1 MSASPTLSIII
12 PAYNELNT
20 LEEVV
25 RRVAQVEIGLLKEVI
40 IVDDCSTDG
49 TRDLVEKLAQEYRD
63 AKAGLTVRGV
73 FHEQNGGKGRAI
85 RTGLQHAT
93 GDYIVIQD
101 ADLEYDPQDYPKLL
115 QPILEGRADVVFG
128 NRFHGGSHRVLYF
141 WHYYGNQFLTFLAN
155 FLSNLNL
162 NDMEVGY
169 KVFRREVLN
178 RITLHSNRF
187 GFEPEVTIKVARL
200 GCRIYEVPI
209 SYHGRTYEEGK
220 KITWKDGVAAIYYM
234 LKFRFFS

>member
-12 PAYNELNT
+12 PVYNELNT

-25 RRVAQVEIGLLKEVI
+25 RRVAQVEIGLPKEVV

-49 TRDLVEKLAQEYRD
+49 TRDLVKKLAQEYRD

-73 FHEQNGGKGRAI
+73 FHEQNGGKGKAL

-93 GDYIVIQD
+93 GDIVLIQD
-101 ADLEYDPQDYPKLL
+101 ADFEYDPQDYPRLL

-141 WHYYGNQFLTFLAN
+141 WHYYGNQFLTFLTN
-155 FLSNLNL
+155 FLADLNL
-162 NDMEVGY
+162 SDMEVGY
-169 KVFRREVLN
+169 KVFRREVLQQ
-178 RITLHSNRF
+178 IKLHSNRF

-234 LKFRFFS
+234 LKARFIG